1 MRKSNYLTKAVCA
14 AFMSFAVVT
23 STISITTVATK
34 DVKAATD
41 ASEKSRYQLVWSDE
55 FNGTTLNTN
64 NWTALEGNGGN
75 NPGWGNN
82 ELQYYTSNEENL
94 KVAGGALQITARKS
108 DMSLKDEVSGA
119 TCKYTSARLT
129 TTQKQNFKYGK
140 VEARIKLPAV
150 NGLWPAFWM
159 MGDDEPQGWPFC
171 GEIDI
176 LETWNTAQL
185 TQGAFHWNAGTT
197 LNHKYTYRMRQAGGF
212 GFENFD
218 KTQYHVYGLEWDAD
232 TIIWSVDGFEYWTF
246 DVASDPDKAQELTKH
261 YYILLN
267 MAVGGNLTQ
276 GVAIDE
282 ASLPAT
288 MYVDYVRVYQLTNS
302 DSQYTKKWTEQS
314 AVDTH
319 IVKLTNGKNTRVSTV
334 YDGETLLLPKLS
346 KKGYIFKGYFAS
358 NGKEVTCETR
368 ITSDT
373 AIKAK
378 WTKVKVKKAKIA
390 TIKPAKKRVT
400 LKMKTKGGAKGYQVQ
415 YSTKKKAKG
424 GKKKIIEGSSV
435 TIPRLKSGETYYF
448 KARAYKVDSMNKKV
462 YGKWSKVK
470 TAKVK

>member
-1 MRKSNYLTKAVCA
+1 M
-14 AFMSFAVVT
+14 
-23 STISITTVATK
+23 
-34 DVKAATD
+34 
-41 ASEKSRYQLVWSDE
+41 
-55 FNGTTLNTN
+55 
-64 NWTALEGNGGN
+64 
-75 NPGWGNN
+75 
-82 ELQYYTSNEENL
+82 
-94 KVAGGALQITARKS
+94 
-108 DMSLKDEVSGA
+108 SGA

-150 NGLWPAFWM
+150 DGLWPAFWM

-185 TQGAFHWNAGTT
+185 TQGAFHWNMGSTY
-197 LNHKYTYRMRQAGGF
+197 NHKYTYRMRQAGSY

-218 KTQYHVYGLEWDAD
+218 KTQYHVYGLEWDGE

-246 DVASDPDKAQELTKH
+246 DVASDPEKAQEMTKH

-302 DSQYTKKWTEQS
+302 GAQYTKKWTEQS

-319 IVKLTNGKNTRVSTV
+319 VVKLTNGKKTTVSTV

-346 KKGYIFKGYFAS
+346 KKVIF
-358 NGKEVTCETR
+358 
-368 ITSDT
+368 
-373 AIKAK
+373 
-378 WTKVKVKKAKIA
+378 
-390 TIKPAKKRVT
+390 
-400 LKMKTKGGAKGYQVQ
+400 
-415 YSTKKKAKG
+415 
-424 GKKKIIEGSSV
+424 
-435 TIPRLKSGETYYF
+435 
-448 KARAYKVDSMNKKV
+448 
-462 YGKWSKVK
+462 
-470 TAKVK
+470 